1 MTFKKPLIFLCKYAA
16 QAGLRIIVKK
26 TEVMAVAKNTSQ
38 RMYTEEGT
46 VDVSVEGSL
55 IQQVSSSTYLG
66 VAI

>member
-1 MTFKKPLIFLCKYAA
+1 MCKYAA